1 MLLLLISTVLFLS
14 PLLYLRYC
22 KEAFSAPKNIVVFS
36 LLSIVFLIM
45 AFKYLSQKIQI
56 NAKVSAMLLIFAL
69 YAFGSAFYSVNPVI
83 SFRWALEFTFYAGLF
98 AAVVHISN
106 GNKNVYF
113 GLCFQGL
120 KFYRTNIFYSGKCK
134 FPGRLSYPFNSCIN
148 GVVFCC

>member
-113 GLCFQGL
+113 GLLNIALLSGLFVSVIGIFQYFHL
-120 KFYRTNIFYSGKCK
+120 DF
-134 FPGRLSYPFNSCIN
+134 
-148 GVVFCC
+148 VFRVSNFT